1 MELKLC
7 AITSSIIFGLFLLIP
22 SVNMHELGHA
32 IAYIG
37 QGFELFEINF
47 LASYVRCSD
56 SNNQLV
62 DIMGGATGSISMLS
76 FLFVKRI
83 RNCLPIA
90 LGFTAAALTQ
100 FLNMILEGFL
110 NPIYV
115 EFDLENL
122 VLVLGIGIII
132 SLVTRYRSNLKESY
146 SIKIEFYSIKIKK
159 IEKK

>member
-1 MELKLC
+1 
-7 AITSSIIFGLFLLIP
+7 
-22 SVNMHELGHA
+22 MHELGHA
-32 IAYIG
+32 VACVG

-47 LASYVRCSD
+47 LASYVKCSD

-62 DIMGGATGSISMLS
+62 DIMGGATGSISMLL

-90 LGFTAAALTQ
+90 LGFAAAALTQ

-115 EFDLENL
+115 VFDLENL
-122 VLVLGIGIII
+122 VLVFGTGLVI
-132 SLVTRYRSNLKESY
+132 SLIALYRSNLKESY
-146 SIKIEFYSIKIKK
+146 SIKIKFYSIKIKR